1 MPPRLGAVLFD
12 MDGLLVDTEPLW
24 TQAQVELAE
33 RLGSVWRPE
42 IKARVAGTRVDVAVP
57 IMLAELGHAP
67 EAALVDATTRDLL
80 ARMVDLYAGPLE
92 LLPGAGELVAALRRD
107 GVPTALV
114 SSSYRVLVE
123 AVVRRLDLAFDLV
136 LGGDEVGRAKPD
148 PEPYLTACAGL
159 GVAPHTAV
167 VLEDS
172 PSGVASGEAAGC
184 TVVAVPNVAG
194 VALSPRPRR
203 VVVDSLAR
211 VAVDDLRALVGAA
224 APGQVAEPSAR

>member
-24 TQAQVELAE
+24 TRAQVELAE
-33 RLGSVWRPE
+33 RLDSVWRPE

-57 IMLAELGHAP
+57 VMLAELGHDP
-67 EAALVDATTRDLL
+67 EPALVDETTRALL
-80 ARMVDLYAGPLE
+80 ARMGELYAGPLA
-92 LLPGAGELVAALRRD
+92 LLPGAGELLAALRRD
-107 GVPTALV
+107 GVLTALV

-148 PEPYLTACAGL
+148 PEPYLTACARL

-184 TVVAVPNVAG
+184 AVVAVPNVAG
-194 VALSPRPRR
+194 VHLSPRPRR
-203 VVVDSLAR
+203 AVVDTLAGVG
-211 VAVDDLRALVGAA
+211 VADLRALAA
-224 APGQVAEPSAR
+224 AGSPGQVAEPSAR